1 MVVVIVWSLGNRR
14 NACAC
19 HESPRDLLGSRPWNS
34 IVVVMVHKGTGRLPL
49 GSKVPIDIELHP
61 KMTISRKVLT

>member
-19 HESPRDLLGSRPWNS
+19 HESLRDLLGSRPWNS
-34 IVVVMVHKGTGRLPL
+34 IVVLMVHKTGRLPL
-49 GSKVPIDIELHP
+49 GSKGPIDIELHP